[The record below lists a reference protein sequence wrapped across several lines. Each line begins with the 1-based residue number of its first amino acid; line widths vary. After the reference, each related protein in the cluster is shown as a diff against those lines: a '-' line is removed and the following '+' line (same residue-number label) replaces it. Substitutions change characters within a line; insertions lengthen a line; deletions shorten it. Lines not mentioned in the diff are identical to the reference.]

1 MVPGSSD
8 GHWRALAGLL
18 APHRARLAAMAAVLT
33 ISASLPLIG
42 PLLIRALVDR
52 AVAGAPTDDL
62 LPLAAAYVVVA
73 VVAQVLAVAV
83 VWTSTALVWRITN
96 TVRVQATEHVLSL
109 GLGFHQHTTPGALVE
124 QVDGDLTAV
133 SDYIANF
140 AIKVASALLTVL
152 GALIV
157 VAVIDGRLAV
167 VLGLYAILALATFIR
182 IRNHAVGAAEA
193 ERGAYARLYGGIE
206 EQLAGQEDL
215 RGNGA
220 GAHALRRF
228 HLDAAH
234 VLRRVVDDERATMG
248 IWHAATA
255 AVTGGAVVALVLGAA
270 AHGAGW
276 ISLGTALLLFQY
288 TEVLARPLEQVVEQL
303 QDVQK
308 AAGGMNRVTR
318 LIATAPEG
326 TPRGSAALP
335 AGALRVAFESV
346 HFSYGAEPVLA
357 DIDLELAPGAHV
369 GLVGRTGGGKT
380 TLGRLLSGLVE
391 PDAGTVSIDG
401 TPVTA
406 IAPTSLHRAVGVVP
420 QEVQLF
426 AGSIRD
432 NVTLFDRTVPDERI
446 EAVLDRVGLTERLLG
461 RRGGLDHVLDADGT
475 GLSAGEGQLLALAR
489 LFLRD
494 PGVVVLDEAMARVDP
509 ATEDAVHHAMADLLT
524 GRTAL
529 VIAHRLS
536 TLRLVDEVAVLERG
550 RIVERGRPEVL
561 IAEGGPY
568 ARLAHLAGAAHG
580 DVLP

>member
-1 MVPGSSD
+1 MAVV
-8 GHWRALAGLL
+8 LA
-18 APHRARLAAMAAVLT
+18 
-33 ISASLPLIG
+33 ISASLPLVG

-62 LPLAAAYVVVA
+62 LPLAVAYVAVA
-73 VVAQVLAVAV
+73 VLAQVLALAV

-96 TVRVQATEHVLSL
+96 AVRVQATEHVLSL
-109 GLGFHQHTTPGALVE
+109 GPGFHQHTTPGALVE
-124 QVDGDLTAV
+124 RVDGDLTAV
-133 SDYIANF
+133 SDYVANF
-140 AIKVASALLTVL
+140 AIKVVSALLTVV
-152 GALIV
+152 GALLV
-157 VAVIDGRLAV
+157 LAFIDGRLAV

-182 IRNHAVGAAEA
+182 IRNHAVGASEA

-234 VLRRVVDDERATMG
+234 VLARVGDDERASLQL
-248 IWHAATA
+248 WHAATA

-288 TEVLARPLEQVVEQL
+288 TEVLGRPLEQVVEQL

-308 AAGGMNRVTR
+308 AAGGINRVTR
-318 LIATAPEG
+318 LMATPVEG
-326 TPRGSAALP
+326 SPRGSAVLP
-335 AGALRVAFESV
+335 TGPLRVAFEAV

-357 DIDLELAPGAHV
+357 HVDLDLAPGTHV

-391 PDAGTVSIDG
+391 PDGGTVSIDG
-401 TPVTA
+401 RPVTA
-406 IAPTSLHRAVGVVP
+406 IAPASLHRAVGVVP

-426 AGSIRD
+426 AASVRD
-432 NVTLFDRTVPDERI
+432 NVTLFDRTVPDERV
-446 EAVLDRVGLTERLLG
+446 EAVLERVGLTERLLG
-461 RRGGLDHVLDADGT
+461 RRGGLDHVLEADGA

-494 PGVVVLDEAMARVDP
+494 PGVVILDEAMARVDP
-509 ATEDAVHHAMADLLT
+509 DTEAAVHHAMADLLT

-536 TLRLVDEVAVLERG
+536 TLQLVDEVAVLERG
-550 RIVERGRPEVL
+550 RIVERGRPELLV
-561 IAEGGPY
+561 AEGGPY
-568 ARLAHLAGAAHG
+568 ARLAHLAGSG
-580 DVLP
+580 RQDVLP

>member
-1 MVPGSSD
+1 
-8 GHWRALAGLL
+8 
-18 APHRARLAAMAAVLT
+18 MAVVLT

-42 PLLIRALVDR
+42 PLLISALVDR
-52 AVAGAPTDDL
+52 AVAGAPTDEL
-62 LPLAAAYVVVA
+62 LPLAAAYVAVA
-73 VVAQVLAVAV
+73 VLAQVLAVAV

-96 TVRVQATEHVLSL
+96 AVRVQATEHVLSL
-109 GLGFHQHTTPGALVE
+109 GLGFHQQTTPGALVE
-124 QVDGDLTAV
+124 RVDGDLTAV
-133 SDYIANF
+133 SDYVANF

-157 VAVIDGRLAV
+157 LAFIDGRLAV
-167 VLGLYAILALATFIR
+167 VLGLYAILAMATFIR
-182 IRNHAVGAAEA
+182 IRNHAVGASEA
-193 ERGAYARLYGGIE
+193 ERGAYANLYGGIE

-228 HLDAAH
+228 HLDAAQ
-234 VLRRVVDDERATMG
+234 VLRRVGDEERATMG
-248 IWHAATA
+248 LWHAATA
-255 AVTGGAVVALVLGAA
+255 AVSGGAVVALVLGAA

-288 TEVLARPLEQVVEQL
+288 TEVLGRPLEQVVEQL

-308 AAGGMNRVTR
+308 AAGGMNRVTG
-318 LIATAPEG
+318 LLATPPEG
-326 TPRGSAALP
+326 SPRGAAVLP
-335 AGALRVAFESV
+335 AGPLAVTFEAV

-357 DIDLELAPGAHV
+357 HIDLDLAPGAHI

-391 PDAGTVSIDG
+391 PDSGMVSIDG
-401 TPVTA
+401 LPVTA
-406 IAPTSLHRAVGVVP
+406 IAPASLHRAVGVVP

-426 AGSIRD
+426 AATVRD
-432 NVTLFDRTVPDERI
+432 NVTLFDRTVPDERV
-446 EAVLDRVGLTERLLG
+446 EAVLERVGLADRLLG
-461 RRGGLDHVLDADGT
+461 ARAGLDHVLEADGA

-494 PGVVVLDEAMARVDP
+494 PGVVILDEAMARVDP
-509 ATEDAVHHAMADLLT
+509 ATEAAVHHAMADLLT

-550 RIVERGRPEVL
+550 RIVEQGRPEVL
-561 IAEGGPY
+561 VAEGGTY
-568 ARLAHLAGAAHG
+568 ARLAHLASTGHQQA
-580 DVLP
+580 LP